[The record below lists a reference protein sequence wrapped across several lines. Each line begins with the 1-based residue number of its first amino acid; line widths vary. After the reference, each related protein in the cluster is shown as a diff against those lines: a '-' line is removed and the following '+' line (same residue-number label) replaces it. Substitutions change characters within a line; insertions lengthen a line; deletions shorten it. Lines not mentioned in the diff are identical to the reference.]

1 MSLQEKIVD
10 AVPLQCISSEP
21 NIPVLTYKLSAD
33 APYCAKLNQNRQNS
47 KTSLILD
54 NILHMPSV
62 VILTAIRI
70 EYLAVRKHL
79 NNVKEVEH
87 PQGTIYEQ
95 GEFALW
101 EVGIAEIGAGNTSAS
116 VEAERAIAFFK
127 PSVILFVGVAGGI
140 KDVNLGDVVA
150 ATKVYGYESGKVEV
164 SFKLR
169 PDVGSSAYN
178 LIQRAKAEARKSDW
192 LERLTSPSN
201 SSPNVLVAPIAAGEK
216 VIASTQSSIWQFL
229 RDNYNDA
236 VAVEMEGRGL
246 LEAAHANQQV
256 SALIIRGISD
266 LIDGKKEA
274 DAAGSQ
280 EIAAAH
286 ASAFAFE
293 ILAKLN
299 PAPKISTPK
308 FTFDVVTVNP
318 WGTITNRETKQAEY
332 FTEILTQ
339 DVTLEMVAIPG
350 GNFMMGS
357 PTEEAGSDDRERPQ
371 HRVTVKPFHMAKY
384 PVTQAQWK
392 AVAQLPQINR
402 ELEPDPS
409 KFKGNNRPVE
419 LISWYDAEEF
429 CKRLSKATGRNYR
442 LPSEAEWEY
451 ACRAGTSTP
460 FHFGQTITP
469 ELANYNGTYVYG
481 AEPKGKSP
489 EQTTDVGSFK
499 VANSFGLYDM
509 HGNVWEWCADDW
521 HDNYEAA
528 PINAAAWL
536 GNDNQFAVLRGGS
549 WFNFP
554 KLCRSASRYLN
565 VRAERVFHNYFD
577 GFRVVCAFGRTD

>member
-1 MSLQEKIVD
+1 
-10 AVPLQCISSEP
+10 
-21 NIPVLTYKLSAD
+21 
-33 APYCAKLNQNRQNS
+33 
-47 KTSLILD
+47 
-54 NILHMPSV
+54 
-62 VILTAIRI
+62 
-70 EYLAVRKHL
+70 
-79 NNVKEVEH
+79 
-87 PQGTIYEQ
+87 
-95 GEFALW
+95 
-101 EVGIAEIGAGNTSAS
+101 
-116 VEAERAIAFFK
+116 
-127 PSVILFVGVAGGI
+127 
-140 KDVNLGDVVA
+140 
-150 ATKVYGYESGKVEV
+150 
-164 SFKLR
+164 
-169 PDVGSSAYN
+169 
-178 LIQRAKAEARKSDW
+178 
-192 LERLTSPSN
+192 
-201 SSPNVLVAPIAAGEK
+201 
-216 VIASTQSSIWQFL
+216 
-229 RDNYNDA
+229 
-236 VAVEMEGRGL
+236 MEGRGL

-371 HRVTVKPFHMAKY
+371 HRVTVKPFHMGKY
-384 PVTQAQWK
+384 PVTQAQWQ
-392 AVAQLPQINR
+392 AVARLPQINR
-402 ELEPDPS
+402 EMEPDPS
-409 KFKGNNRPVE
+409 FFKGNNRPVE

-469 ELANYNGTYVYG
+469 ELANYDGTYVYG
-481 AEPKGKSP
+481 AGLQGKYR
-489 EQTTDVGSFK
+489 EQTTAVGSFK
-499 VANSFGLYDM
+499 VANAFGLYDM
-509 HGNVWEWCADDW
+509 HGNVLEWCADDW
-521 HDNYEAA
+521 HDNYEGA
-528 PINAAAWL
+528 PRDGAAWL
-536 GNDNQFAVLRGGS
+536 GNDSQHAVLRGGS
-549 WFNFP
+549 WLDYPNNS
-554 KLCRSASRYLN
+554 RSAFRLN
-565 VRAERVFHNYFD
+565 DIIAWRQFHGHYA